1 MYRSLLWLFFL
12 AAVAGQT
19 AAVADED
26 NADAAGEAPRVLVYG
41 ASGRIGSKIVEEGLL
56 RGYAVTGVTR
66 DPARLADYAD
76 RIEIVTSDILDR
88 DATRELVSRFDTIV
102 VSVGGTPRDPDPAN
116 YIAPRAAE
124 SLIEVLTPMGPD
136 GPRLIFVGSVF
147 TLIYADGKTALELG
161 RVTDDNPNRAMFY
174 GHQIALDAFRASDI
188 NWTVASPPNGL
199 RLEGRTG
206 KVRFGGDV
214 LLRDADGAPAQI
226 SREDYA
232 FGIFEEIENPRYRR
246 TRFNVAR

>member
-1 MYRSLLWLFFL
+1 MRILISLLLTVL
-12 AAVAGQT
+12 LVTVAFAGDT
-19 AAVADED
+19 RAGREGAGADS
-26 NADAAGEAPRVLVYG
+26 PRVLIYG

-88 DATRELVSRFDTIV
+88 DATRELVGRFDTVV

-116 YIAPRAAE
+116 YIAARAAE
-124 SLIEVLTPMGPD
+124 SLIEVLTPMGAD
-136 GPRLIFVGSVF
+136 GPRLIFVGNLF
-147 TLIYADGKTALELG
+147 TLIYADGKTLLERG
-161 RVTDDNPNRAMFY
+161 WVKDDNPNRAMFY

-188 NWTVASPPNGL
+188 DWTVASPPNGL

-206 KVRFGGDV
+206 KVRYGGDV
-214 LLRDADGAPAQI
+214 LLRDPDGEPAQI

-232 FGIFEEIENPRYRR
+232 FAIFEEIENPRYRR
-246 TRFNVAR
+246 ARFNVAR